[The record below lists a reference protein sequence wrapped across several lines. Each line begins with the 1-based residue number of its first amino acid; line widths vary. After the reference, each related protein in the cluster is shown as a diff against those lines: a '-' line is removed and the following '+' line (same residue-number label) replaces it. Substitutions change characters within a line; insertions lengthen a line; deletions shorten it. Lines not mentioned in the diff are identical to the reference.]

1 MKETPAA
8 IMRRRG
14 LVDFACGRT
23 AEGFPAGFNIGEN
36 AS

>member
-1 MKETPAA
+1 MRKTPAA
-8 IMRRRG
+8 VMRRGG

-23 AEGFPAGFNIGEN
+23 AEGFPAGINIGEN